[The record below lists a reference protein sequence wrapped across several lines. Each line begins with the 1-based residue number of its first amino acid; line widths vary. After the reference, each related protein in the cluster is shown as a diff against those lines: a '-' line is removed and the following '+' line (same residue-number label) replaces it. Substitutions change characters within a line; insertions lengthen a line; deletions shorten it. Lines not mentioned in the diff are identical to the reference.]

1 MIIAII
7 GVVVGIILIILII
20 LSQIKTQNLVNQME
34 NVLVEKNQAIENLV
48 ENINFL
54 IDANRRER

>member
-1 MIIAII
+1 MIIILAVILSI
-7 GVVVGIILIILII
+7 VLIILII

>member
-1 MIIAII
+1 MIIILAVILSI
-7 GVVVGIILIILII
+7 VLIILII

-54 IDANRRER
+54 IDANRRES

>member
-1 MIIAII
+1 MII
-7 GVVVGIILIILII
+7 ILAVILSIVLIVLII